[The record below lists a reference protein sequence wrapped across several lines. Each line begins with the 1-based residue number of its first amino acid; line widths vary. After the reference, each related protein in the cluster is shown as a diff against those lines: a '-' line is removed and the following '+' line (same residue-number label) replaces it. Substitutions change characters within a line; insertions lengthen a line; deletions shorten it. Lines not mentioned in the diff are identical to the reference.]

1 MNKKSKKKINFFVQH
16 AWQTKTIMIT
26 CVQQDDR
33 EEEKNL
39 KNKVKEERERQGISQ
54 EQLSNKSE
62 VSRTIISELENGKTD
77 VITNVTL
84 EKIAK
89 ALGKRLQIFFLQIKY
104 NIIYINK
111 YKL

>member
-1 MNKKSKKKINFFVQH
+1 MVIY
-16 AWQTKTIMIT
+16 
-26 CVQQDDR
+26 VQQA
-33 EEEKNL
+33 EQKGGYKL
-39 KNKVKEERERQGISQ
+39 KNRVKEERELQGLSQ

-89 ALGKRLQIFFLQIKY
+89 ALNKKVTDIFFTD
-104 NIIYINK
+104 
-111 YKL
+111 

>member
-1 MNKKSKKKINFFVQH
+1 
-16 AWQTKTIMIT
+16 MIIY
-26 CVQQDDR
+26 VQQV
-33 EEEKNL
+33 EQKGGQKL
-39 KNKVKEERERQGISQ
+39 KNRVKEERELQGLSQ

-89 ALGKRLQIFFLQIKY
+89 ALGKKVTDIFFTE
-104 NIIYINK
+104 
-111 YKL
+111 